1 MLKGLLVL
9 LLSAFLFSCAWK
21 FMDPGSESE
30 SEIEINEP
38 TNEEKAADIYAEAV
52 KALDEG
58 DAFYAGKKFKE
69 DENLVPQSKW
79 AAKASI
85 MESYAQYSR
94 NSYSDAIFG

>member
-38 TNEEKAADIYAEAV
+38 TNEELREIEEH
-52 KALDEG
+52 LD
-58 DAFYAGKKFKE
+58 DYM
-69 DENLVPQSKW
+69 DE
-79 AAKASI
+79 
-85 MESYAQYSR
+85 
-94 NSYSDAIFG
+94 